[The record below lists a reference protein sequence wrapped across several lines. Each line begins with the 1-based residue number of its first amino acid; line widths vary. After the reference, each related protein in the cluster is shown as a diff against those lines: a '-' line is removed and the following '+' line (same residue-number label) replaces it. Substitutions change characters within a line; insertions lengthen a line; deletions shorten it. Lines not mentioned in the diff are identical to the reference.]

1 MRISDWSSDVCSSD
15 LTADGRLIA
24 IDARTGKPV
33 WTAQTYDNKEIRYI
47 TGAPRIFNGKVIIG
61 HGGADV
67 SPLRGYVT
75 TYDAETGKQLWRF
88 HIVPGDPALGF
99 ENKAMEMAARSW
111 SGAWWKNGGGGTA
124 WNAMIYDPEQH
135 LIYSGT
141 GNGSQWS
148 HQIRSNRKGD
158 TLFRCSVVAVD
169 PEIGEYR

>member
-99 ENKAMEMAARSW
+99 ENKAMEMAARTW
-111 SGAWWKNGGGGTA
+111 SGDWWKNGGG
-124 WNAMIYDPEQH
+124 D
-135 LIYSGT
+135 
-141 GNGSQWS
+141 
-148 HQIRSNRKGD
+148 RK
-158 TLFRCSVVAVD
+158 SVVS
-169 PEIGEYR
+169 GKGGGS